1 MYTEP
6 GDHIGARLTHL
17 HEMRMTNQLWIALF
31 LPDLSL
37 QVAHRGLIKDLP
49 LAISA
54 GPGNRPTVFSA
65 NHAAQRGGVRCDMT
79 LAAARALCAELIVL
93 PREPMREQQALNQL
107 ATGVYG
113 LSPNTSLANQAV
125 LIEVSTTLRL
135 FGGLPALLK
144 RARAVARELGY
155 RVVMGV
161 APTAL
166 AARLFAQARALPG
179 LSAEQKAR
187 CGCRDFAQLSER
199 LADLPLRLFD
209 WPRETL
215 DALTSLALTRVR
227 DVLALPRDGVSK
239 RFGAA
244 LISDLDKALGRA
256 VDPRAWFAPPDKF
269 FTRIELPA
277 ETHDAQMLLF
287 PLRRMLSELQ
297 QFLSA
302 RGAGADTLAV
312 EFEHGS
318 SARTPLTINTSEVAR
333 DRARWETLI
342 RERLDKT
349 ALPASVSALSLR
361 VENWHAY
368 TPVNASWLP
377 DHAAQA
383 SAWHTLADRLAARL
397 GAAQVFGVRVQ
408 DDHRPELGWA
418 RAEQGAAKSINAA
431 AGKARP
437 LWLLEPPRALALQAQ
452 RLQYHGDLQL
462 VAGPERIETGW
473 WDGQPARRDYFIA
486 RNALGELVWIYRDL
500 RERTRWYLHGLFS

>member
-1 MYTEP
+1 M
-6 GDHIGARLTHL
+6 AS
-17 HEMRMTNQLWIALF
+17 NLWIALF

-54 GPGNRPTVFSA
+54 GPSNRPLVFSA
-65 NHAAQRGGVRCDMT
+65 NHAAQRCGVRCEMA
-79 LAAARALCAELIVL
+79 LAAARALCTELIVL
-93 PREPMREQQALNQL
+93 PREPLKEQAALRQL
-107 ATGVYG
+107 ATGVYS
-113 LSPNTSLANQAV
+113 LSPNTSLAHQAV

-144 RARAVARELGY
+144 RARAVGRALGY
-155 RVVMGV
+155 RVIVGV
-161 APTAL
+161 APTPL
-166 AARLFAQARALPG
+166 AAWLFAQARALPA

-187 CGCRDFAQLSER
+187 CGCQDLAQLPAR

-215 DALTSLALTRVR
+215 DTLASLAVTRVR
-227 DVLALPRDGVSK
+227 DVLALPRDGVIK
-239 RFGAA
+239 RFGPV
-244 LISDLDKALGRA
+244 LIGDLDKALGRA
-256 VDPRAWFAPPDKF
+256 ADPRVWFAPPDQF

-297 QFLSA
+297 QFLLA
-302 RGAGADTLAV
+302 RGAGADALAV

-318 SARTPLTINTSEVAR
+318 SARTPLTLNTSEVTR
-333 DRARWETLI
+333 DRSRWETLM

-349 ALPASVSALSLR
+349 ALSATVSALSLR
-361 VENWHAY
+361 VSSWRAY

-377 DHAAQA
+377 DRAAQA
-383 SAWHTLADRLAARL
+383 SAWHTLADRLASRL
-397 GAAQVFGVRVQ
+397 GAAQVFGVHVR
-408 DDHRPELGWA
+408 DDHRPELAWA
-418 RAEQGAAKSINAA
+418 HNEQGAAQCSNAA

-486 RNALGELVWIYRDL
+486 RNTLGELVWIYRDL
-500 RERTRWYLHGLFS
+500 GEQARWYLHGLFS

>member
-1 MYTEP
+1 MASN
-6 GDHIGARLTHL
+6 I
-17 HEMRMTNQLWIALF
+17 WIALF

-54 GPGNRPTVFSA
+54 GPSNRPIVFSA
-65 NHAAQRGGVRCDMT
+65 NHAAQRCGVQREIA

-93 PREPMREQQALNQL
+93 PREPIKEQQALDQL
-107 ATGVYG
+107 ATGVYS
-113 LSPNTSLANQAV
+113 LSPNISLSKQSV

-144 RARAVARELGY
+144 RARAAGRELGY
-155 RVVMGV
+155 RVVIGV

-166 AARLFAQARALPG
+166 AAWLFAQARTLAT

-187 CGCRDFAQLSER
+187 CGCPDLAQLPER

-215 DALTSLALTRVR
+215 DALASLAVTRVR

-239 RFGAA
+239 RFGVA
-244 LISDLDKALGRA
+244 IINDLDKALGLTA
-256 VDPRAWFAPPDKF
+256 DPRAWFAPPDTF
-269 FTRIELPA
+269 FTRIELLA

-297 QFLSA
+297 QFLLA
-302 RGAGADTLAV
+302 RGAGANTLAI

-318 SARTPLTINTSEVAR
+318 TARTPLIINTSEVTR
-333 DRARWETLI
+333 ERARWETLI
-342 RERLDKT
+342 RERLDKA
-349 ALPASVSALSLR
+349 ALPATVSALSLR
-361 VENWHAY
+361 VSSWQTY
-368 TPVNASWLP
+368 TPINASWLL
-377 DHAAQA
+377 DQA
-383 SAWHTLADRLAARL
+383 TQTSAWHTLADRLAARL
-397 GAAQVFGVRVQ
+397 GQAQVFSVCVQ
-408 DDHRPELGWA
+408 DDHRPELGWV
-418 RAEQGAAKSINAA
+418 RAEQSTAKPVKEAAR
-431 AGKARP
+431 KAPP
-437 LWLLEPPRALALQAQ
+437 LWLLEPPRALVLQGQ

-462 VAGPERIETGW
+462 IAGPERIETGW

-500 RERTRWYLHGLFS
+500 RDRTKWYLHGLFS